1 MENIQSIIYDNST
14 IFYRVSGKG
23 KTVVLLHGFGEDRNI
38 WNDLAAKL
46 VESFKVIIPDIP
58 GSGKSEILKNDV
70 EKEISIDR
78 YAKVIMYI
86 LEKENVT
93 TCAIIGHSMGGYI
106 TLAIAEKYPDILN
119 GFGLFH
125 SSAFADNEE
134 KKQARLKSI
143 EFLKTHD
150 AKSFLKTSIPGLF
163 AEKFKQ
169 EHPDIVEKL
178 VESGNHFS
186 SKALIQYYQAMI
198 NRPERIEVLKQTKLP
213 VLFIIGEKD
222 QAIPLQQSLTQCH
235 LPSTSYVHI
244 LPNAGHMGMLEEKE
258 LCNNIVISFLNNLN

>member
-1 MENIQSIIYDNST
+1 MGNFQSAKYNNST
-14 IFYRVSGKG
+14 IFYRISGTG
-23 KTVVLLHGFGEDRNI
+23 KPVVLLHGFGEDGNI

-46 VESFKVIIPDIP
+46 AENFKVIIPDIP
-58 GSGKSEILKNDV
+58 GSGKSEILNDD
-70 EKEISIDR
+70 EKQISTDD
-78 YAKVIMYI
+78 YAKVIMHI
-86 LEKENVT
+86 LNKENVT
-93 TCAIIGHSMGGYI
+93 TCTIIGHSMGGYI
-106 TLAIAEKYPDILN
+106 TLAIAEKYPGILN

-125 SSAFADNEE
+125 SSAFADNGE

-143 EFLKTHD
+143 EFLKTND
-150 AKSFLKTSIPGLF
+150 SAAFLKTSIPGLF
-163 AEKFKQ
+163 ANKFKQ
-169 EHPDIVEKL
+169 EHPDVIENL
-178 VESGNHFS
+178 VESGNLFS

-198 NRPERIEVLKQTKLP
+198 DRPERIEVLKQTTLP

>member
-1 MENIQSIIYDNST
+1 MENIQSTKYNNST
-14 IFYRVSGKG
+14 IFYRVSGQG
-23 KTVVLLHGFGEDRNI
+23 KTVVLLHGLGEDGNI
-38 WNDLAAKL
+38 WNDLAVEL
-46 VESFKVIIPDIP
+46 VENFKVITPDIP
-58 GSGKSEILKNDV
+58 GSGKSGILNDE
-70 EKEISIDR
+70 EKEVSIDD
-78 YAKVIMYI
+78 YAKVMVHI
-86 LEKENVT
+86 LEKENIT
-93 TCAIIGHSMGGYI
+93 ICTIIGHSMGGYI

-125 SSAFADNEE
+125 SSAFADNGE

-143 EFLKTHD
+143 EFLKTND
-150 AKSFLKTSIPGLF
+150 SAAFLKTSIPGLF
-163 AEKFKQ
+163 ANKFKQ
-169 EHPDIVEKL
+169 EHPDVIEKL

-186 SKALIQYYQAMI
+186 SKALTQYYQAMI
-198 NRPERIEVLKQTKLP
+198 NRAERIEVLKQTTLP

-222 QAIPLQQSLTQCH
+222 QAIPMQQSLTQCH